1 MNVTKIELT
10 RGRSAYIMRSGTDY
24 LVEIYPGDNC
34 LPYVRRRFPTL
45 AGAVGFVKS
54 A

>member
-1 MNVTKIELT
+1 MNVMKIEIDYRRT
-10 RGRSAYIMRSGTDY
+10 AYIMRSGVDY

-34 LPYVRRRFPTL
+34 LPYVRRLFPTL